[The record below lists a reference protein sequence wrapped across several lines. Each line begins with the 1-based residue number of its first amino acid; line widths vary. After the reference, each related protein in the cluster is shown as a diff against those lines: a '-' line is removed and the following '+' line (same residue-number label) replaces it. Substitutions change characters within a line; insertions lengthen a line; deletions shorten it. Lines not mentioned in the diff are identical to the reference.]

1 VGLFETVLVR
11 VVKQNMKFPH
21 RNKKSSTF
29 DLTSLIDV
37 VFLLLIFFMLTTTFV
52 NLENRVEVNL
62 PSGDFA
68 AAEPSENIIVS
79 VTENNIIYLNGKLID
94 PLKLTENVAA
104 ELKKEPE
111 KIVVLEA
118 DKNVLH
124 GKVIRVMD
132 LLKKGGAEKIAIAT
146 QPAEKEIK

>member
-1 VGLFETVLVR
+1 
-11 VVKQNMKFPH
+11 MKFPH
-21 RNKKSSTF
+21 LNKKSARF
-29 DLTSLIDV
+29 DLTPLIDV

-68 AAEPSENIIVS
+68 AAEPSQNIIVS
-79 VTENNIIYLNGKLID
+79 ITENNTIYFNGKLID
-94 PLKLTENVAA
+94 PLKLSESVAA
-104 ELKKEPE
+104 EIKGEPE

-118 DKNVLH
+118 DQNVLH

-146 QPAEKEIK
+146 QPTEDK

>member
-1 VGLFETVLVR
+1 
-11 VVKQNMKFPH
+11 MKFPH
-21 RNKKSSTF
+21 RNKKSAGF

-37 VFLLLIFFMLTTTFV
+37 VLLLVIFFMLTTTFV

-79 VTENNIIYLNGKLID
+79 VTENNIIYFNGKLID
-94 PLKLTENVAA
+94 PLKLTENVAV
-104 ELKKEPE
+104 ELKKAPN

-124 GKVIRVMD
+124 GKVIRIMD

-146 QPAEKEIK
+146 QPVEEK

>member
-1 VGLFETVLVR
+1 
-11 VVKQNMKFPH
+11 MKFPH
-21 RNKKSSTF
+21 PNKKSARF
-29 DLTSLIDV
+29 DLTPLIDV

-52 NLENRVEVNL
+52 NLENRIKVNL

-68 AAEPSENIIVS
+68 AAEPSENIIVTI
-79 VTENNIIYLNGKLID
+79 TENNTIYLNGKLID
-94 PLKLTENVAA
+94 PLKLTESVAV
-104 ELKKEPE
+104 EIKEEPE
-111 KIVVLEA
+111 KIVILEA

-146 QPAEKEIK
+146 QPTEKK

>member
-1 VGLFETVLVR
+1 
-11 VVKQNMKFPH
+11 MKFPH
-21 RNKKSSTF
+21 RNKKSAHF
-29 DLTSLIDV
+29 DLTPLIDV

-52 NLENRVEVNL
+52 NLENRVKVNL

-68 AAEPSENIIVS
+68 AAESSENIIVTI
-79 VTENNIIYLNGKLID
+79 TENNTIYLNGKLID
-94 PLKLTENVAA
+94 PLKLTESVAT
-104 ELKKEPE
+104 EIKEEPE
-111 KIVVLEA
+111 KIVILEA

-146 QPAEKEIK
+146 QPTEEK

>member
-1 VGLFETVLVR
+1 
-11 VVKQNMKFPH
+11 MKFPH
-21 RNKKSSTF
+21 LNKKSARF
-29 DLTSLIDV
+29 DLTPLIDV

-52 NLENRVEVNL
+52 NLENRVKVNL

-68 AAEPSENIIVS
+68 AAESSENVIVTI
-79 VTENNIIYLNGKLID
+79 TENNTIYLNGKLID
-94 PLKLTENVAA
+94 PLKLTESVAA
-104 ELKKEPE
+104 KIQEDPE
-111 KIVVLEA
+111 RTVILEA

-146 QPAEKEIK
+146 QPVENK

>member
-1 VGLFETVLVR
+1 
-11 VVKQNMKFPH
+11 
-21 RNKKSSTF
+21 
-29 DLTSLIDV
+29 
-37 VFLLLIFFMLTTTFV
+37 MLTTTFV

-79 VTENNIIYLNGKLID
+79 VTENNIIYFNGKLID
-94 PLKLTENVAA
+94 PLKLTENVAV
-104 ELKKEPE
+104 ELKKAPN

-124 GKVIRVMD
+124 GKVIRIMD

-146 QPAEKEIK
+146 QPVEEK

>member
-1 VGLFETVLVR
+1 
-11 VVKQNMKFPH
+11 MKFPH
-21 RNKKSSTF
+21 LSKKSAYF
-29 DLTSLIDV
+29 DLASLIDV

-52 NLENRVEVNL
+52 NLENRVKVNL

-79 VTENNIIYLNGKLID
+79 ITENNTIYLNGKLID
-94 PLKLTENVAA
+94 PLKLTENVAV
-104 ELKKEPE
+104 ELEKEPE
-111 KIVVLEA
+111 KMVVLEA

-146 QPAEKEIK
+146 QPAEEK